1 MKNETIVSGVI
12 GLLIGVILA
21 GFVAGQAVNNNSTGM
36 MRMMGMDN
44 SQNQQEA
51 ATDHST
57 MSMADMNKEL
67 EGLSGDDY
75 DKAFIEMMIAHHKG
89 AVEMAELSEQRAEH
103 DEIKQL
109 SQEIIAAQE
118 KEIADMKQ
126 WQLDWGYD
134 SNEASQMMH
143 GSHQD
148 EALYLSYAPGNKF

>member
-21 GFVAGQAVNNNSTGM
+21 GFVAGQAVNNNNTGM

-67 EGLSGDDY
+67 EGLSGDEY

-143 GSHQD
+143 GSH
-148 EALYLSYAPGNKF
+148 

>member
-1 MKNETIVSGVI
+1 VVKKESITIGVI
-12 GLLIGVILA
+12 GLLLGVVIT
-21 GFVAGQAVNNNSTGM
+21 GFAAGQAVNNNSTGM
-36 MRMMGMDN
+36 MSMMGMDTYRN
-44 SQNQQEA
+44 LQNV

-75 DKAFIEMMIAHHKG
+75 DKAFIEMMIAHHEG
-89 AVEMAELSEQRAEH
+89 AVDMAEFSADRAKH

-126 WQLDWGYD
+126 WQLDWGYGSD
-134 SNEASQMMH
+134 EANQMMH
-143 GSHQD
+143 GNH
-148 EALYLSYAPGNKF
+148 

>member
-21 GFVAGQAVNNNSTGM
+21 GFVAGQAVNNNNTGM

-143 GSHQD
+143 GSH
-148 EALYLSYAPGNKF
+148 